1 MKLMT
6 RIAFAA
12 LLTTGFSLT
21 AQATDVQ
28 AAPAPAQ
35 DPIVQHLKLTSDQVA
50 KIKSLHQQ
58 LENNV
63 QQISQQD
70 IKDGALINV
79 IDSGKWDEKAVK
91 DQLAAFSKID
101 QQVRYYR
108 VKYYFDVNQV
118 LTPEQRTQVKKDL
131 ADALSEYVIGPFRG
145 RYYLQAINEN
155 RIIDIA
161 FSGETFFIPQT
172 NLRFDNNGFQFA
184 QHLIITKADD
194 AGGFRL
200 RRG

>member
-1 MKLMT
+1 MKLIT
-6 RIAFAA
+6 RIAFAT
-12 LLTTGFSLT
+12 LLTSSFSLT
-21 AQATDVQ
+21 AQAADVQ
-28 AAPAPAQ
+28 AAPAQ

-79 IDSGKWDEKAVK
+79 IDTGKWNEKAVK

-131 ADALSEYVIGPFRG
+131 ADALSE
-145 RYYLQAINEN
+145 
-155 RIIDIA
+155 
-161 FSGETFFIPQT
+161 
-172 NLRFDNNGFQFA
+172 
-184 QHLIITKADD
+184 
-194 AGGFRL
+194 
-200 RRG
+200 